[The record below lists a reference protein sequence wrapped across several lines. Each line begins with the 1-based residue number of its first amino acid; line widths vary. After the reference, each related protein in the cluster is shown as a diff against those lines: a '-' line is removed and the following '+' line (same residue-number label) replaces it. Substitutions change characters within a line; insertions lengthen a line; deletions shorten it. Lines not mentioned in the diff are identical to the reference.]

1 MSHPHA
7 RAQPQGRAERVASP
21 GALQQMFRQH
31 VDAVWRTALA
41 LGVDPDAAHD
51 IVQDVFMTAHQRMDR
66 FDAERSARAWLLG
79 ITRNV
84 VRHHHRGTTRYASRL
99 RRVPEPPPPEP
110 PQRELE
116 RREAAG
122 LVQEFIDQLD
132 EKKRV
137 VFVLGF
143 VEGLSARE
151 IAQTLGLK
159 VATVYARARAAEDA
173 LARFVRRKDLPT
185 RRER

>member
-1 MSHPHA
+1 
-7 RAQPQGRAERVASP
+7 
-21 GALQQMFRQH
+21 MFREH

-41 LGVDPDAAHD
+41 LGVDPEAAHD
-51 IVQDVFMTAHQRMDR
+51 IVQNVFMTAHQRMDR
-66 FDAERSARAWLLG
+66 YDPSRSARAWLLG

-84 VRHHHRGTTRYASRL
+84 VRHHHRGATRYANRL
-99 RRVPEPPPPEP
+99 RRVPEPPAPEP

-116 RREAAG
+116 RREAAS

-132 EKKRV
+132 DKKRV

-143 VEGLSARE
+143 VEGLGARE

-159 VATVYARARAAEDA
+159 LPTVYARARAAEEA
-173 LARFVRRKDLPT
+173 LARFVRRRNRPTPT
-185 RRER
+185 RAAR